1 MTSERK
7 VVVITG
13 ASPGI
18 GAQLSKAY
26 RHIGYQVI
34 ATPVFRPSTST
45 ECPRVGDNP

>member
-1 MTSERK
+1 MTPERK

-13 ASPGI
+13 ASRGI

-34 ATPVFRPSTST
+34 ATHTPIL
-45 ECPRVGDNP
+45 N